1 MAEIE
6 SYYPD
11 ILKEVREFQALAVA
25 ENPEMELIY
34 TALEEVLDQQF
45 ISTAKN
51 YGVARLEKIV
61 GITSKATDTLEERK
75 FKVLAKYNEDVPYTV
90 PKLNELLTT
99 LCGTDGYTL
108 EINNGEFTLK
118 VKVALT
124 SKKNK
129 DTVAELL
136 ERVTPMNMVLSVEL
150 MYNQWQT
157 VTSLTWGS
165 ASGMTWDEI
174 IEEAAS
180 VG

>member
-1 MAEIE
+1 MADIE

-25 ENPEMELIY
+25 ENPEMEQVYAAI
-34 TALEEVLDQQF
+34 EDVLDEQF
-45 ISTAKN
+45 ISTAKT

-61 GITSKATDTLEERK
+61 SISAKATDTLEERR
-75 FKVLAKYNEDVPYTV
+75 FRLLAKYNEDVPYTV

-99 LCGTDGYTL
+99 LCGTDGYVL
-108 EINNGEFTLK
+108 EINNGAFTLK

-129 DTVAELL
+129 DAVSELL
-136 ERVTPMNMVLSVEL
+136 ERVTPMNMMLSVEL

-157 VTSLTWGS
+157 ARSLTWGGV
-165 ASGMTWDEI
+165 SGIRWKELR
-174 IEEAAS
+174 EEVIS

>member
-11 ILKEVREFQALAVA
+11 ILKEVREFQALATA
-25 ENPEMELIY
+25 ENPEMEFIY
-34 TALEEVLDQQF
+34 STIDDVMGEQF

-51 YGVARLEKIV
+51 YGVARFEKIV
-61 GITSKATDTLEERK
+61 GITAKATDTLEERK

-90 PKLNELLTT
+90 PKLKELLAT
-99 LCGTDGYTL
+99 LCGGEGYVL

-129 DTVAELL
+129 DAVSELL
-136 ERVTPMNMVLSVEL
+136 ERVTPMNMVLRVEL

-157 VTSLTWGS
+157 VAGLTWNDVR
-165 ASGMTWDEI
+165 GMTWNQLR
-174 IEEAAS
+174 EEVIS

>member
-1 MAEIE
+1 MADIE

-34 TALEEVLDQQF
+34 TAVDEVMDEQF
-45 ISTAKN
+45 ISTAKT

-61 GITSKATDTLEERK
+61 GITPKATDTLEERK
-75 FKVLAKYNEDVPYTV
+75 FKLLAKYNEDKPYTV
-90 PKLNELLTT
+90 TKLNELLTT
-99 LCGTDGYTL
+99 LCGTDGYVL

-129 DTVAELL
+129 DAVSQLV
-136 ERVTPMNMVLSVEL
+136 ERIVPVNMVISVEL

-157 VTSLTWGS
+157 AAGLTWDDVR
-165 ASGMTWDEI
+165 GMTW
-174 IEEAAS
+174 EELREEVIS

>member
-34 TALEEVLDQQF
+34 TAIEDVMDEQF
-45 ISTAKN
+45 ISTAKD

-99 LCGTDGYTL
+99 LCGTDGYIL
-108 EINNGEFTLK
+108 EINNGAFTLK

-129 DTVAELL
+129 YAVSELV
-136 ERVTPMNMVLSVEL
+136 ERVVPMNMVLSVEL

-157 VTSLTWGS
+157 VEGLTWGDVEN
-165 ASGMTWDEI
+165 MTWEGLR
-174 IEEAAS
+174 EEVIS
-180 VG
+180 NG

>member
-6 SYYPD
+6 SYFPD

-25 ENPEMELIY
+25 ENPEMELVY
-34 TALEEVLDQQF
+34 TSIADVMDEQF
-45 ISTAKN
+45 VSTAKN

-75 FKVLAKYNEDVPYTV
+75 FKVLARYNEDVPYTV

-99 LCGTDGYTL
+99 LCGTDGYAL
-108 EINNGEFTLK
+108 EINNGAFTLK

-129 DTVAELL
+129 DAVSELM
-136 ERVTPMNMVLSVEL
+136 ERVTPMNMLLSVEL
-150 MYNQWQT
+150 MYNQWYM
-157 VTSLTWGS
+157 VAGLTWGS
-165 ASGMTWDEI
+165 ASGTTWNEMR
-174 IEEAAS
+174 EEAIS
-180 VG
+180 IG

>member
-1 MAEIE
+1 MANIE

-11 ILKEVREFQALAVA
+11 ILKEVREFQALAAA
-25 ENPEMELIY
+25 ENPEMQLVY
-34 TALEEVLDQQF
+34 TAIEDVMDEQF
-45 ISTAKN
+45 INTAKN

-75 FKVLAKYNEDVPYTV
+75 FRVMAKYNEDVPYTV

-108 EINNGEFTLK
+108 EINNGAFTLK

-129 DTVAELL
+129 NAVSELL

-157 VTSLTWGS
+157 VTGLTWGS
-165 ASGMTWDEI
+165 ASSMTWDEI
-174 IEEAAS
+174 REEAIS

>member
-25 ENPEMELIY
+25 ENPEMEFIY
-34 TALEEVLDQQF
+34 TAIEDVMDEQF

-61 GITSKATDTLEERK
+61 GITSKATDTLAERK

-99 LCGTDGYTL
+99 LCRTDGYTL
-108 EINNGEFTLK
+108 EINNGAFNLK

-129 DTVAELL
+129 DAVSELL
-136 ERVTPMNMVLSVEL
+136 ERVVPMNMVLSVEL

-157 VTSLTWGS
+157 VSGLTWGG
-165 ASGMTWDEI
+165 ASGMTWSEI
-174 IEEAAS
+174 REEAVS
-180 VG
+180 IG

>member
-34 TALEEVLDQQF
+34 SAINDVMDEQF
-45 ISTAKN
+45 ISTAKT

-61 GITSKATDTLEERK
+61 GVTSKATDTLEERK

-129 DTVAELL
+129 DAVSEQV
-136 ERVTPMNMVLSVEL
+136 ERIVPVNMIISVEL

-157 VTSLTWGS
+157 VVGLTWGS
-165 ASGMTWDEI
+165 ASAFTWNEI
-174 IEEAAS
+174 REEAVS